1 MKVVHILLL
10 VKEPLDSS
18 NASNSSP
25 FFSSSSSASTG
36 KKSGKETSPL
46 LILSKLLFRRFS
58 GNGDVQVTISVETL
72 VNIQVIKK

>member
-1 MKVVHILLL
+1 VKVVHILLL

-36 KKSGKETSPL
+36 KSGKETSPL